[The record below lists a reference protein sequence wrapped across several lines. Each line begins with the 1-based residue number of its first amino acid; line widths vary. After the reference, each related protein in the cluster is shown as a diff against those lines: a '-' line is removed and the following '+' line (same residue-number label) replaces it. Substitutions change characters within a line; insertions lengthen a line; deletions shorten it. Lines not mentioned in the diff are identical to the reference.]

1 MYQQLNAREASQNYV
16 DTSDRVSRSDAQAD
30 NLLYDHNSKVGDDH
44 VQTHYILFLAAWR
57 CRSHHRDRW
66 SYDSFGEEGF
76 QNHKAHSE
84 PEADVEVVNHE
95 VASCTDESLD
105 CRYVR
110 LSLDI
115 SRLKF
120 VT

>member
-1 MYQQLNAREASQNYV
+1 MNQQLDARKASQNYV
-16 DTSDRVSRSDAQAD
+16 DTLDRVSGSDAQAD
-30 NLLYDHNSKVGDDH
+30 DKLYDHHSKVGDDH
-44 VQTHYILFLAAWR
+44 IQTHYILFLAAWR

-66 SYDSFGEEGF
+66 SDDSFREEGF
-76 QNHKAHSE
+76 QNYKAHSK
-84 PEADVEVVNHE
+84 PETDVEVVNHE

-115 SRLKF
+115 PRLKF